1 MSDLVLYKKE
11 GRVARVTLNSPSNLN
26 AFTFPKHP
34 GGMTEAL
41 VAKMQLAADDDDV
54 TAVIIDG
61 AGRAFSSGADVKHIG
76 FVYGIGT
83 GKSDRRASQRIRL
96 QRDGELMDFYRWVML
111 FPKITI
117 AQVHGACVGL
127 GFLLVS
133 CCDLCVASEDARL
146 MRTDQRMGLS
156 ANALDFNHIVHNIGL
171 KRTMHLLLTGGT
183 LSGAEAAKLGL
194 INEAV
199 PEAELHDRT
208 LELATQVAAA
218 PRDGVAMGKALRVL
232 NYDSLGLLAGID
244 IHRIGHTLFT
254 NIRWE
259 DDEFNYFKERRN
271 KGAKEAFKAR
281 DESYEH
287 KRRTAAR
294 G

>member
-1 MSDLVLYKKE
+1 MSDLVLYEKI
-11 GRVARVTLNSPSNLN
+11 GRVAIVTMNSPENLN

-41 VAKMQLAADDDDV
+41 VAKMQLAADDDDIN
-54 TAVIIDG
+54 AVIIRG

-111 FPKITI
+111 FPKITV

-133 CCDLCVASEDARL
+133 CCDLCVAAEGARL

-183 LSGAEAAKLGL
+183 LTGAEAADIGL

-199 PEAELHDRT
+199 PESELGQRT
-208 LELATQVAAA
+208 MELAQQVASA

-232 NYDSLGLLAGID
+232 NFDSLGLLSGID

-259 DDEFNYFKERRN
+259 QDEFNYFKERRER
-271 KGAKEAFKAR
+271 GAKEAFKAR
-281 DESYEH
+281 DKSYE
-287 KRRTAAR
+287 KGSAT
-294 G
+294 